1 LDSAVEFVK
10 AKFKEVLP
18 VSVWLPAYDRKWLK
32 PDVIAGLTMAAISI
46 PMLMA
51 YAELAGLPPQ
61 YGLYA
66 GIAAGFAYFFFGTIK
81 HLNIGPSS
89 SQAILTASVVGIL
102 AAGNPDEYVALAG
115 MAALMVGLIFIG
127 SRILKLGFIVN
138 LIPVSVFKGFLAGV
152 GITIIVGELPKL
164 FGIESTSGDFY
175 TKLFYLLGNLDAT
188 NLYTLGLGLLLASLL
203 GWFGRKYPRLPSPL
217 MVVIVSIV
225 IMSLTNLQDR
235 GVDIVGEIPAGLPS
249 LSVPKVEYTDIT
261 ALVPLAFSLW
271 IITFLDG
278 TSVGKIFENKY
289 EYKVDKDQELV
300 AYGSS
305 NIAAGLFS
313 GFPVAGSFSRSMIND
328 NVGAKTLVA
337 GMLGALLIAVVAMW
351 FTGMFYNMPMVV
363 LAVLIIWSVISMV
376 DFAELHRIRM
386 FSGWEFA
393 IAMLTFAI
401 VLLIGVLEGV
411 LVGVLIAFVYVIYR
425 ISHPHIAVLG
435 RVPGSEQ
442 YKDIARHSEN
452 ESIQGVLIV
461 RADAP
466 LIFANCVTI
475 KETITEMM
483 DAEEGIELIILDLQ
497 SSPMLDISA
506 ADMLKELHRTLR
518 KRGIEFRIANPT
530 GQAIDALEISEMDEE
545 GGPVQDEITI
555 NGIVQEYMSWKV
567 VRMAEAEQD
576 SSQKTDDDTDEPEEE
591 EPGPAEDEDDNDE
604 GESSIRDPP
613 DGTSEGNEPS
623 GPKD

>member
-1 LDSAVEFVK
+1 MDPAIGFVK
-10 AKFKEVLP
+10 EKFHELLP

-102 AAGNPDEYVALAG
+102 AAGDPDEYVALAG

-152 GITIIVGELPKL
+152 GLTIIVGELPKL

-188 NLYTLGLGLLLASLL
+188 NLYTLGLGILLAFLL

-225 IMSLTNLQDR
+225 IMALTNLQDR

-278 TSVGKIFENKY
+278 TSVGKTFENKY
-289 EYKVDKDQELV
+289 EYKMDKDQELV

-305 NIAAGLFS
+305 NLAAGLFS

-351 FTGMFYNMPMVV
+351 FTGLFYNMPMVV
-363 LAVLIIWSVISMV
+363 LAVLIIWSVIKMI
-376 DFAELHRIRM
+376 DFAELHRIRV
-386 FSGWEFA
+386 FSMYEFY

-401 VLLIGVLEGV
+401 VLLLGVLEGV
-411 LVGVLIAFVYVIYR
+411 LVGVLISFVYVIYR

-475 KETITEMM
+475 KETILEMIE
-483 DAEEGIELIILDLQ
+483 AEEEIELVILDLQ
-497 SSPMLDISA
+497 SSPTLDISA
-506 ADMLKELHRTLR
+506 ADMLKELQETLD
-518 KRGIEFRIANPT
+518 KRGIEFRIAHPT
-530 GQAIDALEISEMDEE
+530 GQASDALKITELDKM
-545 GGPVQDEITI
+545 GGPVGEEISI
-555 NGIVQEYMSWKV
+555 NGIVEEYMRWKV
-567 VRMAEAEQD
+567 VKIAEGEMAGP
-576 SSQKTDDDTDEPEEE
+576 DDDHPIETEPDNVEAIRSEDGANDEEE
-591 EPGPAEDEDDNDE
+591 DASN
-604 GESSIRDPP
+604 ES
-613 DGTSEGNEPS
+613 
-623 GPKD
+623 

>member
-1 LDSAVEFVK
+1 MDPAIGFVK
-10 AKFKEVLP
+10 EKFHELLP
-18 VSVWLPAYDRKWLK
+18 VSVWLPAYDRNWFK
-32 PDVIAGLTMAAISI
+32 PDAVAGLTMAAISI

-51 YAELAGLPPQ
+51 YAELAGLEPQ

-66 GIAAGFAYFFFGTIK
+66 GIAAGIAYFFFGTIK

-102 AAGNPDEYVALAG
+102 AAGDPDEYIALAG

-152 GITIIVGELPKL
+152 GLTIIVGELPKL
-164 FGIESTSGDFY
+164 IGIESTSGDFY

-188 NLYTLGLGLLLASLL
+188 NVYTLVLGILLAFLL

-225 IMSLTNLQDR
+225 LMALTNLESR
-235 GVDIVGEIPAGLPS
+235 GVEIVGEIPAGLPS
-249 LSVPKVEYTDIT
+249 PSVPSVEYSDLT

-278 TSVGKIFENKY
+278 MGVGKTFEHKY

-305 NIAAGLFS
+305 NLAAGLFS

-328 NVGAKTLVA
+328 KVGAKTLVA
-337 GMLGALLIAVVAMW
+337 GLLGALLIAVVAMW
-351 FTGMFYNMPMVV
+351 FTGLFYNMPMVV
-363 LAVLIIWSVISMV
+363 LAVLIIWSVIKMI
-376 DFAELHRIRM
+376 DFAELHRIRV
-386 FSGWEFA
+386 FSMYEFY

-401 VLLIGVLEGV
+401 VLLLGVLEGV
-411 LVGVLIAFVYVIYR
+411 LVGVLISFVYVIYR

-435 RVPGSEQ
+435 RVPGTDQ
-442 YKDIARHSEN
+442 FKDIGRHTHN
-452 ESIQGVLIV
+452 ETIKGVLIV

-466 LIFANCVTI
+466 LLFANCVTI
-475 KETITEMM
+475 KETILEMIE
-483 DAEEGIELIILDLQ
+483 AEEEIELVILDLQ
-497 SSPMLDISA
+497 SSPTLDISA
-506 ADMLKELHRTLR
+506 ADMLKELQETLD
-518 KRGIEFRIANPT
+518 KCGIEFRIAHPT
-530 GQAIDALEISEMDEE
+530 GQASDALKITELDKK
-545 GGPVQDEITI
+545 GGPVGEEISI
-555 NGIVQEYMSWKV
+555 NGIVEEYMRWKV
-567 VRMAEAEQD
+567 VRIAEGEMAGP
-576 SSQKTDDDTDEPEEE
+576 DDDHPIETEPDNVEAIRSEDGANDEEE
-591 EPGPAEDEDDNDE
+591 DASDE
-604 GESSIRDPP
+604 SL
-613 DGTSEGNEPS
+613 
-623 GPKD
+623 